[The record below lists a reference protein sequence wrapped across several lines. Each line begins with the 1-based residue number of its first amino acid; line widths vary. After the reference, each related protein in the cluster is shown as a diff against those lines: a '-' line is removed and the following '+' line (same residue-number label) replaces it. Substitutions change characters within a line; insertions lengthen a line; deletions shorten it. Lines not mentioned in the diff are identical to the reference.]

1 LVEKVAYINIRLEIN
16 FMALPQVALP
26 TYELEL
32 PSNGKK
38 VKYRPF
44 VVKEEKLLLLAL
56 DSKDDKEIERAIKNL
71 LKSCVQSRLKVDDL
85 PVFDLEYLFLNIRAV
100 SVGEDIEMNIT
111 CRDDEKTQVKY
122 NFNIAEV
129 GIYRPEGHTNK
140 IKLSDEMGLI
150 MKYPGFDQFVSGSI
164 VGEDVTPDGVVE
176 VIAECIDQIY
186 DGEEVYDS
194 STTTKK
200 EFIQFVE
207 GLTNK
212 QFEQV
217 QDFFESAP
225 RLEHKFK
232 ITNPNTGI
240 ENEYVIR
247 GLQNFFG

>member
-1 LVEKVAYINIRLEIN
+1 
-16 FMALPQVALP
+16 MALPQIALP

-71 LKSCVQSRLKVDDL
+71 LKSCIQSRIKVDDL
-85 PVFDLEYLFLNIRAV
+85 PIFDLEYLFLNIRAV

-129 GIYRPEGHTNK
+129 RIYRPEGHTNK
-140 IKLSDEMGLI
+140 IKLSDEMGLV

-164 VGEDVTPDGVVE
+164 VGSDVTPEGVIE
-176 VIAECIDQIY
+176 VIADCIDQIY
-186 DGEEVYDS
+186 DGEDVYDS
-194 STTTKK
+194 TTTTRK

-212 QFEQV
+212 QFEDV

-225 RLEHKFK
+225 RLEHRFK